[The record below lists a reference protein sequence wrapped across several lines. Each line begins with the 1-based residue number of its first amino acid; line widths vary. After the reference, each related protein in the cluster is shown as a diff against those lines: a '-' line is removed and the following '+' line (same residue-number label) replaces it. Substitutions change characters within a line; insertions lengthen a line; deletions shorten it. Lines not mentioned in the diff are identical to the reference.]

1 MKPSF
6 FFLILF
12 SLFITNLFSQ
22 NSATA
27 DYGVVFSTSLVDD
40 KLKLEDPD
48 YYEHQLAKQNS
59 ADKLKFVL
67 KINKAESL
75 FFHPTLKE
83 SSDAL
88 KFAKSN
94 TGGDHLIYNN
104 LEEQILINQFPYWGS
119 EILLQ
124 QKLNST
130 PWTIENSSRTISGF
144 VCFKAV
150 KTFSQKEGG
159 FSREKKIEAWFTPEI
174 PLKFGPKGYGDLPG
188 LIIELTENNV
198 TFFLKELK
206 YEDDKDLK
214 LERPSKGI
222 KMSKEDFADQSP
234 ELKKRAKQAIINSR
248 G

>member
-1 MKPSF
+1 MKSSF

-174 PLKFGPKGYGDLPG
+174 PL
-188 LIIELTENNV
+188 
-198 TFFLKELK
+198 
-206 YEDDKDLK
+206 
-214 LERPSKGI
+214 
-222 KMSKEDFADQSP
+222 
-234 ELKKRAKQAIINSR
+234 
-248 G
+248 

>member
-1 MKPSF
+1 
-6 FFLILF
+6 
-12 SLFITNLFSQ
+12 
-22 NSATA
+22 
-27 DYGVVFSTSLVDD
+27 
-40 KLKLEDPD
+40 
-48 YYEHQLAKQNS
+48 
-59 ADKLKFVL
+59 
-67 KINKAESL
+67 
-75 FFHPTLKE
+75 
-83 SSDAL
+83 
-88 KFAKSN
+88 FAKSN

>member
-1 MKPSF
+1 MKYTIF
-6 FFLILF
+6 YIIL
-12 SLFITNLFSQ
+12 LLYTKNFSQ

-27 DYGVVFSTSLVDD
+27 DYGVVFSTTLVDD

-48 YYEHQLAKQNS
+48 FYEHQLAKQNS
-59 ADKLKFVL
+59 ADELNFVL
-67 KINKAESL
+67 KINKTESL
-75 FFHPTLKE
+75 FFHPTLKG
-83 SSDAL
+83 SSNAL

-104 LEEQILINQFPYWGS
+104 LEEQILLNQFPYWGS

-124 QKLNST
+124 EKLNIT
-130 PWTIENSSRTISGF
+130 PWIIESSSRTISGF

-150 KTFSQKEGG
+150 KTFSEEEGG
-159 FSREKKIEAWFTPEI
+159 YSREHKVEAWFSPEI
-174 PLKFGPKGYGDLPG
+174 PLKFGPKGYADLPG

-206 YEDDKDLK
+206 YADEKDLN
-214 LERPSKGI
+214 LDRPSDGI
-222 KMSKEDFADQSP
+222 RMSKEEFADESVK
-234 ELKKRAKQAIINSR
+234 LKQRAKRAIINSR

>member
-1 MKPSF
+1 MKSF
-6 FFLILF
+6 LFLILF
-12 SLFITNLFSQ
+12 LLFIPNLFSQ
-22 NSATA
+22 NSAIA
-27 DYGVVFSTSLVDD
+27 DYGVVFSTTLVDD

-48 YYEHQLAKQNS
+48 FYEHQLAKENS

-67 KINKAESL
+67 KINKSESL

-94 TGGDHLIYNN
+94 TGGDHLIYIN
-104 LEEQILINQFPYWGS
+104 LEEQILLNQFPYWGS

-124 QKLNST
+124 EKLNNT
-130 PWTIENSSRTISGF
+130 PWVIENSSRTISGF

-150 KTFSQKEGG
+150 KTFSQEEGG
-159 FSREKKIEAWFTPEI
+159 YTREHKVEAWFAPEI
-174 PLKFGPKGYGDLPG
+174 PLKFGPKGYAGLPG

-206 YEDDKDLK
+206 YADDKDLT
-214 LERPSKGI
+214 LERPSDGI
-222 KMSKEDFADQSP
+222 KMSKEDFADQS
-234 ELKKRAKQAIINSR
+234 LKLKNRAKQAIKNSR